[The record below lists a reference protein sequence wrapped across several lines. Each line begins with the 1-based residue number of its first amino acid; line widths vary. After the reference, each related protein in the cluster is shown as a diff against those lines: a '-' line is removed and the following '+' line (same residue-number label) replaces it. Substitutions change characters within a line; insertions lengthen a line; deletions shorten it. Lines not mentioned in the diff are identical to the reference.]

1 MQDTFAT
8 KIHKIVKW
16 ILFIIAMSN
25 HSEHPRSGKISEDKL
40 EEELRKTDPRLKENK
55 IILITVLNP
64 LNSLNVDVIHRICK
78 SNGKVIPI
86 VKKMNPSLSVFVH
99 V

>member
-8 KIHKIVKW
+8 KIHEIVKW
-16 ILFIIAMSN
+16 ILLNFYFIAMSN
-25 HSEHPRSGKISEDKL
+25 HSEHQRSGNVSEDKL

-64 LNSLNVDVIHRICK
+64 LSSLNVDVIHRICK
-78 SNGKVIPI
+78 SNGKV
-86 VKKMNPSLSVFVH
+86 MHSLNAKD
-99 V
+99 

>member
-1 MQDTFAT
+1 M
-8 KIHKIVKW
+8 
-16 ILFIIAMSN
+16 
-25 HSEHPRSGKISEDKL
+25 

-55 IILITVLNP
+55 IVLITVLNP

-78 SNGKVIPI
+78 SNGKVIQ
-86 VKKMNPSLSVFVH
+86 SLHLNLTLH

>member
-16 ILFIIAMSN
+16 ILLNFIIAMSN
-25 HSEHPRSGKISEDKL
+25 QSEHSRSGNISEDKL

-78 SNGKVIPI
+78 SNGKVIQSW
-86 VKKMNPSLSVFVH
+86 NGHF
-99 V
+99 